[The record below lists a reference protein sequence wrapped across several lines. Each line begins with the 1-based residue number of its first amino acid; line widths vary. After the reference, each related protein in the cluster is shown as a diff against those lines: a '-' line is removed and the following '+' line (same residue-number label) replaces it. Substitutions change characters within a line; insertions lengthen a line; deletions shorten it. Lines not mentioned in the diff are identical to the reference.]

1 VELVDN
7 EPSYGEVPGTEAYEK
22 REQDAEPDEIAVV
35 PENAPES
42 VPSTPFEPADIPVT
56 MVEESA
62 GDYPG
67 QHTPHE
73 LEKHKADATPDIIL
87 SPNGELRSGNEDA
100 ISGMC
105 TPWPWKLLAGQ

>member
-1 VELVDN
+1 M
-7 EPSYGEVPGTEAYEK
+7 PGTEAYEK

-35 PENAPES
+35 PETASEPQ
-42 VPSTPFEPADIPVT
+42 PATPLEPVDIPVT
-56 MVEESA
+56 MVEESV

-67 QHTPHE
+67 QDTPQE

-100 ISGMC
+100 ISG
-105 TPWPWKLLAGQ
+105 THTSKA

>member
-1 VELVDN
+1 MELVDN

-22 REQDAEPDEIAVV
+22 REQDAEPDEIAVL
-35 PENAPES
+35 PENASEP
-42 VPSTPFEPADIPVT
+42 PPPTPLEPTDIPVT
-56 MVEESA
+56 MVEESV

-67 QHTPHE
+67 QDTPQE

-100 ISGMC
+100 ISG
-105 TPWPWKLLAGQ
+105 TPAPKA